1 MTPIPLVVKRHAELG
16 RVRAITGVREAIDV
30 LDTGIAHF
38 PPEKRQVVAEVIR
51 ALEIAEQRL
60 DALED
65 K

>member
-30 LDTGIAHF
+30 LDAGIAHF
-38 PPEKRQVVAEVIR
+38 PAEKRQVVAEVIR